1 MAFISFIITLVFSRC
16 PIYWTLCTCDMFL
29 LFLMTRLVLTFALFC
44 GSFYGRKSSQTTT
57 TKSTS
62 NISAIPNDDICED
75 EFSSSSDEEEE
86 INVDGFEL
94 ESETDE
100 EIILSQTETE
110 DGLSGGDQEHPQPV
124 APASPVPVAQ
134 PILPPP
140 RIEWSQDND
149 DDEWVAPNDS
159 KVIEKNLS
167 LKPGINLTN
176 RSMPI
181 EFFNLFVSTDF
192 YELIHEQTS
201 LLQNIYKTSQSMV
214 NSAAK
219 KVDNVAIEDIKKLF
233 GIILYMGIVKLPNR
247 RMYWQSQTRIDLIA
261 EAMPVNRFAQILHVL
276 HYNNNNLIP
285 NANNQD
291 YNKCYKVQ
299 PLVDRLREKFAS
311 VVIPETFV
319 SVDEQVVPFK
329 GASGLK
335 RYLPKKKKSEDISFG
350 HLLACRGMCT
360 TLK

>member
-1 MAFISFIITLVFSRC
+1 M
-16 PIYWTLCTCDMFL
+16 
-29 LFLMTRLVLTFALFC
+29 
-44 GSFYGRKSSQTTT
+44 
-57 TKSTS
+57 
-62 NISAIPNDDICED
+62 
-75 EFSSSSDEEEE
+75 
-86 INVDGFEL
+86 
-94 ESETDE
+94 
-100 EIILSQTETE
+100 
-110 DGLSGGDQEHPQPV
+110 
-124 APASPVPVAQ
+124 
-134 PILPPP
+134 
-140 RIEWSQDND
+140 
-149 DDEWVAPNDS
+149 
-159 KVIEKNLS
+159 
-167 LKPGINLTN
+167 KPGINLTN

-192 YELIHEQTS
+192 YELIHEQAS
-201 LLQNIYKTSQSMV
+201 LYKTSQSMV

-219 KVDNVAIEDIKKLF
+219 KVDNVTIEDIKKLF
-233 GIILYMGIVKLPNR
+233 VIILYMGIVKLPNR

-276 HYNNNNLIP
+276 HYNNNNLIS

-299 PLVDRLREKFAS
+299 PLVDHLREKFVS

-335 RYLPKKKKSEDISFG
+335 RYLPKSGDISLG